1 MNETLF
7 EEDRDILMRKL
18 SGRHVD
24 TETLLSVTPKEIAAA
39 LLIRRKALK
48 DQLPNIIKNLDNE
61 SEALTP
67 KLTKIKEKNE
77 KIKIKISEIKKRRD
91 THQKEAGEI
100 WRQIKDIQNELIES
114 GNMISLDP
122 KWKKERMIEELEEI
136 EFNIQTVALDHK
148 AEKKMIDARRNIIRK
163 NELWLKERKSSN
175 PQMADFI
182 EKRKKM
188 NTLYKAADKEHREM
202 IRNVNLGEPVHAKYV
217 ARKTEL
223 GDINRQRDRAKQL
236 LKNLDRD
243 ISYWENTILDGFDEL
258 MTLAKKVQQGRESS
272 FASNKNKKVK
282 NDINDIKMEEE
293 E

>member
-7 EEDRDILMRKL
+7 EDDRDILMRKL

-24 TETLLSVTPKEIAAA
+24 TETLLSVTPEEIVAA

-61 SEALTP
+61 SEALIP
-67 KLTKIKEKNE
+67 KLTKMKEKNE

-91 THQKEAGEI
+91 IYQKEAGEI
-100 WRQIKDIQNELIES
+100 WGKIKLIQNELIES

-122 KWKKERMIEELEEI
+122 KWKKERMTEELEEI

-148 AEKKMIDARRNIIRK
+148 AEKKMIDARRNIIRQ

-202 IRNVNLGEPVHAKYV
+202 IRNVNLGEPVHAKYI
-217 ARKTEL
+217 AIKKEL
-223 GDINRQRDRAKQL
+223 ADINRQNHKAKRL

-243 ISYWENTILDGFDEL
+243 ISYWENIILDGFDEL
-258 MTLAKKVQQGRESS
+258 MTLAKKVQQGKESS
-272 FASNKNKKVK
+272 FASNKNKKAK
-282 NDINDIKMEEE
+282 NDINNIKMEEE

>member
-7 EEDRDILMRKL
+7 EEDRDILMMKL

-24 TETLLSVTPKEIAAA
+24 TETLLSVTPEEIAEA

-48 DQLPNIIKNLDNE
+48 DQLPNIVKNLDNE
-61 SEALTP
+61 AEALTP
-67 KLTKIKEKNE
+67 KLNKIKEKNE
-77 KIKIKISEIKKRRD
+77 KIKKKISEIKKQRD
-91 THQKEAGEI
+91 AHQKEAGEI
-100 WRQIKDIQNELIES
+100 WKKIKDIQNELTES
-114 GNMISLDP
+114 GNMINLDP

-148 AEKKMIDARRNIIRK
+148 AEKKMIDARRNIIRQ

-175 PQMADFI
+175 PQMAEFI

-188 NTLYKAADKEHREM
+188 NSLYKAADKEHKEM
-202 IRNVNLGEPVHAKYV
+202 IKNVNLGEPVHAKYM
-217 ARKTEL
+217 ARKMEL
-223 GDINRQRDRAKQL
+223 VDIERQRDRARQL

-243 ISYWENTILDGFDEL
+243 ISYWENTILEGFDEL
-258 MTLAKKVQQGRESS
+258 MTLALKVQKGGESS
-272 FASNKNKKVK
+272 FSSNKNKKEK
-282 NDINDIKMEEE
+282 NDINRKKMEEE

>member
-7 EEDRDILMRKL
+7 EEDRDILMMKL

-24 TETLLSVTPKEIAAA
+24 TETLLSVTPEEIAEA

-48 DQLPNIIKNLDNE
+48 DQLPNIVKNLDNE
-61 SEALTP
+61 AEALTP
-67 KLTKIKEKNE
+67 KLNKIKEKNE
-77 KIKIKISEIKKRRD
+77 KIKKKISEIKKQRD
-91 THQKEAGEI
+91 AHQKEAGEM
-100 WRQIKDIQNELIES
+100 WKKIKDIQNELTES
-114 GNMISLDP
+114 GNMINLDP

-148 AEKKMIDARRNIIRK
+148 AEKKMIDARRNIIRQ

-175 PQMADFI
+175 PQMAEFI

-188 NTLYKAADKEHREM
+188 NSLYKAADKEHKEM
-202 IRNVNLGEPVHAKYV
+202 IKNVNLGEPVHAKYM

-223 GDINRQRDRAKQL
+223 VDIERQRDRARQL

-258 MTLAKKVQQGRESS
+258 MTLALKVQKGGESS
-272 FASNKNKKVK
+272 FSSNKNKKEK
-282 NDINDIKMEEE
+282 NDINRKKMEEE

>member
-24 TETLLSVTPKEIAAA
+24 TETLLNVTPKEIAAA

-48 DQLPNIIKNLDNE
+48 DQLPNIIKNLDSE

-91 THQKEAGEI
+91 SYQKEAGAI
-100 WRQIKDIQNELIES
+100 WREIKDVQNELIES

-136 EFNIQTVALDHK
+136 DFNIQTVALDHK
-148 AEKKMIDARRNIIRK
+148 AEKKMIDARRNIIRQ

-202 IRNVNLGEPVHAKYV
+202 IRNVNLGEPVHTKYV

-258 MTLAKKVQQGRESS
+258 MTLAKKVQQGRASS
-272 FASNKNKKVK
+272 FASNKNKKIK
-282 NDINDIKMEEE
+282 NDINEIKMEEE

>member
-1 MNETLF
+1 MT
-7 EEDRDILMRKL
+7 
-18 SGRHVD
+18 H
-24 TETLLSVTPKEIAAA
+24 
-39 LLIRRKALK
+39 
-48 DQLPNIIKNLDNE
+48 
-61 SEALTP
+61 
-67 KLTKIKEKNE
+67 TK
-77 KIKIKISEIKKRRD
+77 S
-91 THQKEAGEI
+91 T
-100 WRQIKDIQNELIES
+100 
-114 GNMISLDP
+114 
-122 KWKKERMIEELEEI
+122 
-136 EFNIQTVALDHK
+136 FNIQTVALDHK
-148 AEKKMIDARRNIIRK
+148 AEKKMIDARRNIIRQ

-202 IRNVNLGEPVHAKYV
+202 IKNVNLGEPVHTKYV

-258 MTLAKKVQQGRESS
+258 MTLAKRVQQGRESS

-282 NDINDIKMEEE
+282 KDINDIKMEEE